1 MKYNMYKPTLEDLKK
16 MKDIE
21 AVAYPSFMQSICD
34 CDTLEE
40 LANYCECKVS
50 QLFCIIGENYYLLA
64 ANKKHSVEIVDF
76 ASTGRCL
83 EIFKIVKII
92 LKEFSRKKVIMDCRE
107 STSYPIVIKL
117 LKRKKIKYTDTI
129 WYWENEVMH
138 EICFHIFY

>member
-1 MKYNMYKPTLEDLKK
+1 MYNCTLSDLQK

-34 CDTLEE
+34 CNTLED
-40 LANYCECKVS
+40 LADYCECKVS

-83 EIFKIVKII
+83 EIFKIVSTL
-92 LKEFSRKKVIMDCRE
+92 LKEFDGKKITMDCRE

-117 LKRKKIKYTDTI
+117 LKREKIKYTDTV

-138 EICFHIFY
+138 EICFYL

>member
-1 MKYNMYKPTLEDLKK
+1 MYNCTLSDLQK

-40 LANYCECKVS
+40 LADYCECKVC
-50 QLFCIIGENYYLLA
+50 QLFCIINNNYYLLA

-83 EIFKIVKII
+83 EIFKIVSTL
-92 LKEFSRKKVIMDCRE
+92 LKEFDGKKITMDCRE

-117 LKRKKIKYTDTI
+117 LKREKIKYTDTV

-138 EICFHIFY
+138 EICFYL

>member
-1 MKYNMYKPTLEDLKK
+1 MYNCTLSDLQK

-40 LANYCECKVS
+40 LADYCECKVC
-50 QLFCIIGENYYLLA
+50 QLLCIINNNYYRLA

-83 EIFKIVKII
+83 EIFKIVSTL
-92 LKEFSRKKVIMDCRE
+92 LKEFDGKKITMDCRE

-117 LKRKKIKYTDTI
+117 LKREKIKYTDTV

-138 EICFHIFY
+138 EICFHI

>member
-1 MKYNMYKPTLEDLKK
+1 MYNCTLSKLKK

-40 LANYCECKVS
+40 LADYCECKVS
-50 QLFCIIGENYYLLA
+50 QLFCIINNNYYLLA

-83 EIFKIVKII
+83 EIFKIVSTL
-92 LKEFSRKKVIMDCRE
+92 LKEFNGKKITMDCRE
-107 STSYPIVIKL
+107 SSSYPIVIKL
-117 LKRKKIKYTDTI
+117 LKRKKIKYTNTI

-138 EICFHIFY
+138 EICFHL

>member
-1 MKYNMYKPTLEDLKK
+1 MCKQPTLEDLKK

-34 CDTLEE
+34 CDTLED
-40 LANYCECKVS
+40 LADYCECKVS
-50 QLFCIIGENYYLLA
+50 QLFCIINNNYYLLA

-83 EIFKIVKII
+83 EIFKIVSTL
-92 LKEFSRKKVIMDCRE
+92 LKEFDGKKITMDCRE

-117 LKRKKIKYTDTI
+117 LKREKIKYTDTV

-138 EICFHIFY
+138 EICFYLY

>member
-1 MKYNMYKPTLEDLKK
+1 MCKQPTLEDLKK

-34 CDTLEE
+34 CDTLGD
-40 LANYCECKVS
+40 LADYCECKVS
-50 QLFCIIGENYYLLA
+50 QLFCIINNNYYLLA

-83 EIFKIVKII
+83 EIFKIVSTL
-92 LKEFSRKKVIMDCRE
+92 LKEFDGKNITMDCRE

-117 LKRKKIKYTDTI
+117 LKREKIKYTDTV
-129 WYWENEVMH
+129 WYWNGETMH
-138 EICFHIFY
+138 EICFHID